1 MSEKEKYVPTSK
13 GPPKKHT
20 LNGVRDFVDKDK
32 VHSILDMLYKIA
44 TCSDEL
50 PEQIKDQ
57 LNLQMVKS
65 AGEKLIDIGLK
76 VDSGVYTGNSGPKGK
91 RKPKESGDDG
101 KLLKDLE
108 DDASVVVSLKAV
120 K

>member
-32 VHSILDMLYKIA
+32 VNNILDMLYKIA

-65 AGEKLIDIGLK
+65 AGEKLIEIGLK

-91 RKPKESGDDG
+91 RKTKEKDDG
-101 KLLKDLE
+101 TLLKELE